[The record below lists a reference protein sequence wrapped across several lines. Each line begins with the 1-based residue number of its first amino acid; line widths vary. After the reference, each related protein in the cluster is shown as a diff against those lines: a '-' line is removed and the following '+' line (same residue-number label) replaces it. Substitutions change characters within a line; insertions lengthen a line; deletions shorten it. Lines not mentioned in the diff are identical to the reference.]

1 MRGSEY
7 LEAVVGACGWCLW
20 LVLVVFCQ
28 VRWSSLTSFVV
39 TFALAVY
46 CPVASS
52 IPCFGGLSAAEP
64 ASLAL
69 ALVRCTAH

>member
-1 MRGSEY
+1 M
-7 LEAVVGACGWCLW
+7 CLW
-20 LVLVVFCQ
+20 LVPVVFCQ

-69 ALVRCTAH
+69 ALVRCTAHGRDTTARVC

>member
-1 MRGSEY
+1 M
-7 LEAVVGACGWCLW
+7 VP
-20 LVLVVFCQ
+20 VVFCQ

-69 ALVRCTAH
+69 VLVRCTAH